1 MDASQVWVAVA
12 IVVLALVAVLV
23 FAVGRGQRRNRLTP
37 LAGLAFACVVAGI
50 VLGDDRLIGY
60 GLIGAGVALAI
71 ADAIVRSRM

>member
-12 IVVLALVAVLV
+12 IVVLAVVAVLV

-71 ADAIVRSRM
+71 ADAIMRSRM